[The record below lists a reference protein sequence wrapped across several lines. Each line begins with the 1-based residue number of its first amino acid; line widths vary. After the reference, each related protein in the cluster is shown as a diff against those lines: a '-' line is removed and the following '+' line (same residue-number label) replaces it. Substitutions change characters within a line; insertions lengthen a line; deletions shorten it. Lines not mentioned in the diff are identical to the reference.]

1 MIEMEKTEML
11 IPEIKLIPSPT
22 TEEAKAAVGYKWNDV
37 AGTRHK
43 LGGEPTG
50 ENVEIPSCVMCKQP
64 MTCYA
69 TIDSIGD
76 DYDLADCCVI
86 NVFVCLNCGT
96 TSSQIDQAHA

>member
-1 MIEMEKTEML
+1 MAL
-11 IPEIKLIPSPT
+11 IPEIKLITSPE

-43 LGGEPTG
+43 LGGLATG
-50 ENVEIPSCVMCKQP
+50 EQVEYPTCIECKQL

-76 DYDLADCCVI
+76 DYDLVDCCVI
-86 NVFVCLNCGT
+86 NVFVCLDCGT
-96 TSSQIDQAHA
+96 TYSQIDQALA